1 MLPKAIIIK
10 MDKKVL
16 ILWLFLKAGGHIM
29 QMFYGGT
36 SPLSHFCNEGLL
48 TIPSYISKAATAIS
62 SSFFVLHKLL
72 RKWFSVLCSLC
83 KPSALQ

>member
-1 MLPKAIIIK
+1 MIEGSVWLTLRRKFETLPKAIIIK

-36 SPLSHFCNEGLL
+36 GPF
-48 TIPSYISKAATAIS
+48 
-62 SSFFVLHKLL
+62 
-72 RKWFSVLCSLC
+72 
-83 KPSALQ
+83 

>member
-1 MLPKAIIIK
+1 MMIFIRVDSLA
-10 MDKKVL
+10 
-16 ILWLFLKAGGHIM
+16 FLKQVVTLCRCFMGVQAL
-29 QMFYGGT
+29 FN
-36 SPLSHFCNEGLL
+36 FCNEGLL